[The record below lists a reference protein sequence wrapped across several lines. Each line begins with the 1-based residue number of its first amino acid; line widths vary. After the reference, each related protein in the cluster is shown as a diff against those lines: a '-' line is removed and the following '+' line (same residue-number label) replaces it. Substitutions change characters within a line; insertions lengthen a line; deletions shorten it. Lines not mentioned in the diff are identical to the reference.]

1 MSDTIDL
8 RLYFNFRSPYCY
20 LASERMFELFDQY
33 QVNLLWRPLEDGT
46 VARIRTGQRSRCLS
60 PGRTWHAGHVGLAC
74 L

>member
-33 QVNLLWRPLEDGT
+33 RANLL
-46 VARIRTGQRSRCLS
+46 
-60 PGRTWHAGHVGLAC
+60 
-74 L
+74 